1 MVRSVTTRLAAAA
14 ALALFGCASGPTP
27 EETTA
32 PTRAAQAPAPEPAPR
47 PADPPAPRD
56 GDSITDW
63 RTLPDFDDLRAEYA
77 ARPDFSELC
86 ERGAELQQAVRL
98 LEEQDWIGLTGAAEN
113 ILAHCPVDIDA
124 HLLQTIALGNLG
136 REEAALAHQ
145 RWRRGLVGSILR
157 SGDGRSTD
165 DAWVVISVAEEYALL
180 RALGARPTGQ
190 SLLEGG
196 FHAITVD
203 WEGRTMTLY
212 FKPVARPERM
222 Q

>member
-1 MVRSVTTRLAAAA
+1 MVRSVTTALATAA
-14 ALALFGCASGPTP
+14 ALAICGCASGPPP
-27 EETTA
+27 EEAA
-32 PTRAAQAPAPEPAPR
+32 PPPRAADAPAPR
-47 PADPPAPRD
+47 PAPEARD

-63 RTLPDFDDLRAEYA
+63 QALPDFDDLRAEYA
-77 ARPDFSELC
+77 ARTDFSERC
-86 ERGAELQQAVRL
+86 ERGGELQQAVGL
-98 LEEQDWIGLTGAAEN
+98 LEEQDWIGLTGAAEA
-113 ILAHCPVDIDA
+113 ILARCPVDIDA
-124 HLLQTIALGNLG
+124 HLLQAIALENLG
-136 REEAALAHQ
+136 RQEEALLHQ

-203 WEGRTMTLY
+203 WDGRTMTLY
-212 FKPVARPERM
+212 FKPDARRGRM
-222 Q
+222 QEAPGQ

>member
-1 MVRSVTTRLAAAA
+1 MVRSVTTVLAAAA
-14 ALALFGCASGPTP
+14 ALAICGCASGPPTDEAAAPPRAP
-27 EETTA
+27 E
-32 PTRAAQAPAPEPAPR
+32 APAPPPEPRA
-47 PADPPAPRD
+47 

-63 RTLPDFDDLRAEYA
+63 QTLPDFDDLRAEYA
-77 ARPDFSELC
+77 ARADFSELC
-86 ERGAELQQAVRL
+86 ERGGELQQAVRL
-98 LEEQDWIGLTGAAEN
+98 LEEQDWIGLTGAAES
-113 ILAHCPVDIDA
+113 ILARCPVDIDA
-124 HLLQTIALGNLG
+124 HLLQAIALENLG
-136 REEAALAHQ
+136 RREQALIHQ

-203 WEGRTMTLY
+203 WDGRAMTLY
-212 FKPVARPERM
+212 FKPEAHRERM
-222 Q
+222 QEAPGQ

>member
-1 MVRSVTTRLAAAA
+1 MIRSVTTLLAATAVAA
-14 ALALFGCASGPTP
+14 VCGCASSPP
-27 EETTA
+27 PDEATA
-32 PTRAAQAPAPEPAPR
+32 PPPAPETPAPG
-47 PADPPAPRD
+47 PAPRD

-63 RTLPDFDDLRAEYA
+63 HTLPDFDDLRAEYA
-77 ARPDFSELC
+77 ARADFSEIC
-86 ERGAELQQAVRL
+86 ERGGELQQAVGL
-98 LEEQDWIGLTGAAEN
+98 LEEQDWIGLTAAAET
-113 ILAHCPVDIDA
+113 ILARCPVDIDA
-124 HLLQTIALGNLG
+124 HLLQAIALENLG
-136 REEAALAHQ
+136 RQEQALVHQ

-203 WEGRTMTLY
+203 WDGRTMILY
-212 FKPVARPERM
+212 FKPEAHLERM
-222 Q
+222 REALEQ